1 MTTRMLAAL
10 TDVLM
15 LLGAA
20 YLPGLSVAARAAE
33 RDAAALPEAF
43 LSYLAENVRKGA
55 EAVDV
60 EAFGIE
66 FSDAVRDDVSDY
78 IFNRR
83 PDLFNVTG
91 AIRFS
96 FYSSGRL
103 AEVYF
108 QYACSPAEY
117 AARLKKAEAAADKLL
132 SGIAGNPALSDVQ
145 KALLIHDRLAVH
157 CEYDTAVYEGRP
169 AGENARNIYGALVER
184 RAVCDGYTRAYI
196 YLLGKVG
203 IRSVMNRSDAL
214 YHSWNIVYIGG
225 KPYHVDVTFDDP
237 TSDVTGR
244 VYHNNFLVSSAALY
258 KEEHAAS
265 DYDVTPQ
272 DTKYDNAFW
281 RDSVS
286 SFVLAGGN
294 IYYIDNVSKALKT
307 YDKKTLLTLSD
318 DWGGWYES
326 DRQIRCYARLS
337 TDGTYLFYTDKA
349 AVYKYDIASG
359 KSEKVFVPT
368 ASGGKMI
375 FGMVWEDGKLICD
388 FTASPNDYFTS
399 AKSAFRVTKALP
411 AHVHSWDKG
420 KVATPAAVGK
430 DGTMVYTCAVCKATR
445 TEKIPALKDDAPAAY
460 GPCDADGD
468 GKVTSADAR
477 LALRASVLLEKIQ
490 PGTPAFK
497 AADADHD
504 NALTPADAR
513 LILRASVGLEKL

>member
-1 MTTRMLAAL
+1 MLAVL
-10 TDVLM
+10 TAVLM

-20 YLPGLSVAARAAE
+20 YLPGFAASAQAAE
-33 RDAAALPEAF
+33 RGAAALSDKF
-43 LSYLAENVRKGA
+43 LSYLAEHAKKG
-55 EAVDV
+55 EATVDV
-60 EAFGIE
+60 EAFSVNYTDE
-66 FSDAVRDDVSDY
+66 VSEEIKEY

-91 AIRFS
+91 SIGFSYYGSGLLSEVRFT
-96 FYSSGRL
+96 YSCTP
-103 AEVYF
+103 E
-108 QYACSPAEY
+108 EY
-117 AARLKKAEAAADKLL
+117 AARIKEVETVANRLL
-132 SGIAGNPALSDVQ
+132 SGVAGNTSLNDVQ

-157 CEYDTAVYEGRP
+157 CEYDTNVLQGKQ
-169 AGENARNIYGALVER
+169 AGVNARSIYGALVER

-237 TSDVTGR
+237 TNDVTGR

-281 RDSVS
+281 RDTVS

-294 IYYIDNVSKALKT
+294 IYYIDNVNKALKT

-420 KVATPAAVGK
+420 RVATPAAVGK

-445 TEKIPALKDDAPAAY
+445 TEKIPALKDETPAAY
-460 GPCDADGD
+460 GPGDADGD

-490 PGTPAFK
+490 PGTPAFQ